1 MCGGS
6 IFSKCPTP
14 PWPFSRTEAL
24 GRSEADKICVWV
36 VKVIVEKSNASINCE
51 IVTYILVA
59 PHCQQSPMIWV
70 REGQQVQ
77 VQSRGSPVRSPACP
91 TTPPAAG
98 INEISTFD
106 FFICSRAIHHNQGRV
121 CGPFPHTH
129 IPPPAQGE
137 RNKLR
142 PEICFS
148 AFPLPWEFAL
158 TNSLAIC
165 FLQMVV
171 RKRTD
176 NFL

>member
-1 MCGGS
+1 M
-6 IFSKCPTP
+6 I
-14 PWPFSRTEAL
+14 A
-24 GRSEADKICVWV
+24 
-36 VKVIVEKSNASINCE
+36 EKSNASINCE

-148 AFPLPWEFAL
+148 DFPPPWEFGL

-171 RKRTD
+171 RKRTVNCD
-176 NFL
+176 YMGLPLIWFKLELHLIMYNGSLILRFSKQINLTKT